1 MAAAMTNVDEIR
13 NRVILGE
20 FGVKNNFTID
30 VVNLDENSMEFDM
43 VGIDAAIANAF
54 RRILLAEVPTMA
66 IEKVFIYNNTSI
78 VQDEVLAH
86 RLGLIPIKADPCLF
100 EYRNTV
106 YSKDIKW
113 VPIGNQADVFADS
126 SIGPVHDDILIA
138 QLRPGQELDITMHC
152 VKGIGKDHAK
162 FSPVATASYRL
173 LPEITLLEPVE
184 GEKAERL
191 KRCFSQGVIEL
202 EDVDGE
208 KVAKVVNSRLDT
220 CSREV
225 LRHDDLKNMVKLGRV
240 RDHFIFTVESTGI
253 LPPDVL
259 VTEAIKVLMSKC
271 QRFLNAV
278 SPRQSTPPPD
288 QPHQN
293 NPLLGLPIVAIE
305 TILNFLSYDEISLL
319 RSVCKRMDMICQRV
333 LNQGFLKVERYH
345 SLCQRQVKAQLPRSM
360 SHQQHNTLQLKKTH
374 AKTETGY

>member
-1 MAAAMTNVDEIR
+1 MAAPMSNVEEIR
-13 NRVILGE
+13 SRVILGE
-20 FGVKNNFTID
+20 FGVKNVHTTDFPGNYPGFDDTWDMKRFQKNFRID
-30 VVNLDENSMEFDM
+30 VVHLDENSMEFDM

-86 RLGLIPIKADPCLF
+86 RLGLIPIKADPRLF
-100 EYRNTV
+100 EFKNTGEESAEEEASEIDTIQLQLKIKCSRNPRASKDSSDPRELYLNHMV
-106 YSKDIKW
+106 YSKHIEW
-113 VPIGNQADVFADS
+113 VPIGNQADVFANS
-126 SIGPVHDDILIA
+126 CIRPVHDDILIA

-191 KRCFSQGVIEL
+191 KRCFSRGVIDL
-202 EDVDGE
+202 EDVRGR

-225 LRHDDLKNMVKLGRV
+225 LRHNDLKNCVKLGRV

-253 LPPDVL
+253 ILPDIL
-259 VTEAIKVLMSKC
+259 VTEAIKVLMAKC
-271 QRFLNAV
+271 QTFLNEM
-278 SPRQSTPPPD
+278 
-288 QPHQN
+288 N
-293 NPLLGLPIVAIE
+293 
-305 TILNFLSYDEISLL
+305 
-319 RSVCKRMDMICQRV
+319 SVDM
-333 LNQGFLKVERYH
+333 E
-345 SLCQRQVKAQLPRSM
+345 
-360 SHQQHNTLQLKKTH
+360 
-374 AKTETGY
+374 